1 MPMVSILEIIAVV
14 ATWNVAAS
22 SAYYVRGAEYYL
34 SAREPDGVWYAP
46 SGDLGRR
53 DATTVQPKEFARL
66 YEGLDENGQSL
77 ITNAGGKADQRVPAF
92 DLTFSAPRSVS
103 LAWAF
108 ADEDLRRDL
117 ETAQARAVR
126 SALATIE
133 KEAIFARRGKDG
145 MRVERVALT
154 AAMFHHG
161 ESRPAEH
168 ADGRI
173 FGDPNL
179 HTHAVVLNL
188 ATRADGT
195 IGALHSTVL
204 RDWKM
209 TAGAV
214 YHAALA
220 KEMTD
225 LGLDIDRVGKNGTF
239 ELAGISDKAI
249 TYFSARRHE
258 IEKELAEAGT
268 TSGSSAVLAATVART
283 TRHAKERDADRAT
296 VWHEAAQSAGLDGD
310 IQHRLAREHV
320 GSTAERVFAERLAAL
335 PAELTEHESVVD
347 RRDLVRSVH
356 AASVGLEM
364 PLSRLDREVD
374 QLVTSGTFVEIG
386 RDAIGQARYST
397 PEMIKIKRNL
407 VATASRLAEQHGAGI
422 DPSDIKTRSAAHGLS
437 AEQTFAAEAATGPNA
452 IVVIEGAPGSGKTTT
467 LAPIVDAWQASGT
480 ALSAR
485 RPHGVSPVRSG
496 RT

>member
-1 MPMVSILEIIAVV
+1 MVSILETIAVV

-34 SAREPDGVWYAP
+34 GEREPDGVWYAP
-46 SGDLGRR
+46 SGDLGQR
-53 DATTVQPKEFARL
+53 DATAVQPKEFARL
-66 YEGLDENGQSL
+66 YEGLGENGQSL

-92 DLTFSAPRSVS
+92 DLTFSAPRSMS

-108 ADEDLRRDL
+108 ADEDLRRNL

-126 SALATIE
+126 STLATIK
-133 KEAIFARRGKDG
+133 KEAIFARRGRDG
-145 MRVERVALT
+145 MRVERVPLT
-154 AAMFHHG
+154 AAMFQHG

-195 IGALHSTVL
+195 VGALHSTVL

-225 LGLDIDRVGKNGTF
+225 LGFDIDRVGKNGTF
-239 ELAGISDKAI
+239 ELAGISDKI

-268 TSGSSAVLAATVART
+268 TSASSAALASTVARS
-283 TRHAKERDADRAT
+283 TRHAKEWDADRAT
-296 VWHEAAQSAGLDGD
+296 VWREAAQSAGLESD
-310 IQHRLAREHV
+310 IRAAIQQRSGKEFVTGH
-320 GSTAERVFAERLAAL
+320 AERVFAERWR
-335 PAELTEHESVVD
+335 HC
-347 RRDLVRSVH
+347 R
-356 AASVGLEM
+356 
-364 PLSRLDREVD
+364 
-374 QLVTSGTFVEIG
+374 Q
-386 RDAIGQARYST
+386 
-397 PEMIKIKRNL
+397 N
-407 VATASRLAEQHGAGI
+407 
-422 DPSDIKTRSAAHGLS
+422 
-437 AEQTFAAEAATGPNA
+437 
-452 IVVIEGAPGSGKTTT
+452 
-467 LAPIVDAWQASGT
+467 
-480 ALSAR
+480 
-485 RPHGVSPVRSG
+485 
-496 RT
+496 

>member
-1 MPMVSILEIIAVV
+1 MVSILETIAVV

-34 SAREPDGVWYAP
+34 GEREPDGVWYAP
-46 SGDLGRR
+46 SGDFGQR
-53 DATTVQPKEFARL
+53 DATAVQPKEFARL
-66 YEGLDENGQSL
+66 YEGLGENGQSL

-108 ADEDLRRDL
+108 ADDDLRGNL
-117 ETAQARAVR
+117 EAAQARAVR

-133 KEAIFARRGKDG
+133 REAIFARRGRDG

-154 AAMFHHG
+154 AALFQHG

-179 HTHAVVLNL
+179 HTHAVVLNM

-195 IGALHSTVL
+195 VGALHSTVL

-209 TAGAV
+209 AAGAV

-220 KEMTD
+220 NEMAD
-225 LGLDIDRVGKNGTF
+225 LGFDIDRLGKNGTF

-268 TSGSSAVLAATVART
+268 TSSSSAALASVVARS
-283 TRHAKERDADRAT
+283 TRHAKERDTNRDT
-296 VWHEAAQSAGLDGD
+296 VWREAAQSAGLDGE
-310 IQHRLAREHV
+310 IGAAIPQQPARKFVATNVERIFAVGCVIRRRRAALLRCRLARD
-320 GSTAERVFAERLAAL
+320 RPCAA
-335 PAELTEHESVVD
+335 A
-347 RRDLVRSVH
+347 R
-356 AASVGLEM
+356 AASRCRRAGA
-364 PLSRLDREVD
+364 RLPWPYRA
-374 QLVTSGTFVEIG
+374 F
-386 RDAIGQARYST
+386 
-397 PEMIKIKRNL
+397 
-407 VATASRLAEQHGAGI
+407 
-422 DPSDIKTRSAAHGLS
+422 
-437 AEQTFAAEAATGPNA
+437 
-452 IVVIEGAPGSGKTTT
+452 
-467 LAPIVDAWQASGT
+467 
-480 ALSAR
+480 
-485 RPHGVSPVRSG
+485 
-496 RT
+496 